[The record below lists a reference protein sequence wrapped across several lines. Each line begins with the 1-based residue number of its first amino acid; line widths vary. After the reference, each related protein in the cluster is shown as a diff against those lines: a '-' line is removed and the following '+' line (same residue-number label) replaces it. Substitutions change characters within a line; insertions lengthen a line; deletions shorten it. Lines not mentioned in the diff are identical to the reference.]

1 MSRSKPLSKMK
12 ILALSL
18 GGLALG
24 VLSVHLAASRMKT
37 PSARQVASAG
47 GIRPAKI
54 RLGKQATALTVEL
67 AGPSTIPEDSAEVV
81 ELVGTITQ
89 NIEGDSGIIDY
100 KWSLPQGVELVRGP
114 LVSTLSETA
123 LGQPREVNILVKGFS
138 RAKQKLVSL
147 SCQLHKAGQE
157 LTASAVIVSRPE
169 DTAEARMMD
178 LSAQAMAAEQAA
190 SEAGAA
196 AVTK

>member
-1 MSRSKPLSKMK
+1 MK
-12 ILALSL
+12 ILALSI

-24 VLSVHLAASRMKT
+24 ILSVHLAASQMKAPPT
-37 PSARQVASAG
+37 RQVASAG

-54 RLGKQATALTVEL
+54 RLGKLATALTVEL

-100 KWSLPQGVELVRGP
+100 KWSLPPGVELVRGP

-147 SCQLHKAGQE
+147 SCQLQKAGQE

-169 DTAEARMMD
+169 DTAETRMMD
-178 LSAQAMAAEQAA
+178 LSAQAMAAGQAA